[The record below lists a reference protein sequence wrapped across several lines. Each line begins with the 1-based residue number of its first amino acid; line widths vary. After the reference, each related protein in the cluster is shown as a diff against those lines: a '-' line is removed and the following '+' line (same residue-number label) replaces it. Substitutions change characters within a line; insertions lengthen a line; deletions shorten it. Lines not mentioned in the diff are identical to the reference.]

1 MQAQPRILSVIL
13 PGLLHVDK
21 SSLPQEPL
29 ELLAEISA
37 EEGAK
42 AASTLSPR
50 ALSMRILIVFG
61 ECNTVTQERLLLDIV
76 SLFMVEVCS
85 VHCAAFFAN

>member
-13 PGLLHVDK
+13 LGFPHVDE

-29 ELLAEISA
+29 ELLAQISA
-37 EEGAK
+37 GEGAK

-50 ALSMRILIVFG
+50 VLSMRDVNCFL
-61 ECNTVTQERLLLDIV
+61 ESAML
-76 SLFMVEVCS
+76 
-85 VHCAAFFAN
+85 